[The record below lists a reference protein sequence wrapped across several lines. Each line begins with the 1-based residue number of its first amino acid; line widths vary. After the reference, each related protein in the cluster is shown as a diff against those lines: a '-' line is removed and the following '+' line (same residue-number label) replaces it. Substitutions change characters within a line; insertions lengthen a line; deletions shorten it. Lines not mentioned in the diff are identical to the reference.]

1 MRMKDV
7 GCGQQSEEKDSES
20 QSSKSESSDGLELD
34 DLENEKERLL
44 SNGQRSSLES
54 GQVTPKDPK
63 KPITPKSPSERSHR
77 AVVNLI
83 AIDAARIADF
93 CCRCH
98 VLLSSIAILCIAIT
112 ALVRLLGWTSIAIG
126 LITVILLFPA
136 NYKVSKAYSKA
147 QVALMKHRDSRNS
160 MVTDALVGIR
170 QIKFSAT
177 EAWWIQNIMK
187 IRESELKQQRSVFV
201 WIIALRLYWIMSPIL
216 FSVASLTAYSWSHGS
231 LSASVAFTALGVF
244 NSLEVALATMPFAVS
259 QLLETLVSC
268 KRIEQHLHEFESPYY
283 LTSGENIRFENAT
296 VAWPSQHSERKDP
309 ARFMLRNLSASIP
322 RGKFCIIYG
331 RSGSGKTLLLNSI
344 IGEADLISGT
354 LYAPD
359 PPSPSLSPNP
369 GAAPPQWIV
378 TASVA
383 YLAQIPWLEN
393 KTIQANILF
402 GLPFDGARYEKVIAA
417 AALHDDLKTFDQGDM
432 TEIGPQG
439 TTLSGGQRFRVA
451 LAKALYSRA
460 EILVLDDIFSA
471 VDAHVGRHILE
482 EGLLGELCKERTV
495 VLATHHVSLCWP
507 RAHYAIEICENGE
520 VLGSNL
526 EQIRKNLP
534 PRDLLKGFTNSCEGL
549 LPAKDLVGV
558 VDSASMKP
566 LVEEEFRESGVVRWF
581 VYERYIRSSG
591 GWRIWMLAFSVL
603 VAGLV
608 AMLGRGW
615 WMNLWTRWSQNHTI
629 SSPDSKKQVLD
640 GSGNSH
646 NLRFYLTFYIVISLS
661 AAMLEALKCAV
672 VYVAALR
679 ASRKLFEHLIS
690 TMLRARPRWLDITP
704 IGRILNRTTSDF
716 VVIDTRI
723 PGDTHT
729 LCSSLLSLIATSIA
743 SLTVT
748 WYLIIPE
755 AILWVVSLAY
765 TAKYLH
771 VARQIKRLD
780 STLKSPILNLCE
792 ASLVGRTTIRAYG
805 KAKAY
810 EHLMFEHIDNLSRA
824 GWSFAVVSCWM
835 SVRLGVI
842 AAFFGTSV
850 AVTIVFRNV
859 DASLA
864 GFALG
869 LSLGLTK
876 VMDTAIRR
884 YSSLTL
890 NMNSTERVV
899 EFCDVDT
906 ENFDGREAPEGW
918 PYEGKVC
925 INSLSVSYALDQ
937 PPAVKDVKVDIAAR
951 ESIGIVGRTGAGKS
965 SLSLA
970 IFRILEARSG
980 SISIDGIDIST
991 IKLEQLR
998 SRMSIIPQDPSLFSG
1013 TVRSN
1018 LDPTGQYN
1026 DSVLRDSLRRVYL
1039 LGPLGGTENRR
1050 SEKWSNENQV
1060 SIGDLDTR
1068 ISEGGSNLSQGQR
1081 QLLCLARATI
1091 SQCKITVMDEATSAV
1106 DMHTDAHIQST
1117 LKEHFQEST
1126 LIVIAHRL
1134 STVADFDKI
1143 LVMAEGQAVEFDTPR
1158 NLLRKGGEFCKLV
1171 EASGERDKIH
1181 ALIRNNLR

>member
-1 MRMKDV
+1 
-7 GCGQQSEEKDSES
+7 
-20 QSSKSESSDGLELD
+20 
-34 DLENEKERLL
+34 
-44 SNGQRSSLES
+44 
-54 GQVTPKDPK
+54 
-63 KPITPKSPSERSHR
+63 
-77 AVVNLI
+77 
-83 AIDAARIADF
+83 
-93 CCRCH
+93 
-98 VLLSSIAILCIAIT
+98 
-112 ALVRLLGWTSIAIG
+112 
-126 LITVILLFPA
+126 
-136 NYKVSKAYSKA
+136 
-147 QVALMKHRDSRNS
+147 
-160 MVTDALVGIR
+160 
-170 QIKFSAT
+170 
-177 EAWWIQNIMK
+177 
-187 IRESELKQQRSVFV
+187 
-201 WIIALRLYWIMSPIL
+201 
-216 FSVASLTAYSWSHGS
+216 
-231 LSASVAFTALGVF
+231 
-244 NSLEVALATMPFAVS
+244 
-259 QLLETLVSC
+259 
-268 KRIEQHLHEFESPYY
+268 
-283 LTSGENIRFENAT
+283 
-296 VAWPSQHSERKDP
+296 
-309 ARFMLRNLSASIP
+309 
-322 RGKFCIIYG
+322 
-331 RSGSGKTLLLNSI
+331 
-344 IGEADLISGT
+344 
-354 LYAPD
+354 
-359 PPSPSLSPNP
+359 
-369 GAAPPQWIV
+369 
-378 TASVA
+378 
-383 YLAQIPWLEN
+383 
-393 KTIQANILF
+393 
-402 GLPFDGARYEKVIAA
+402 
-417 AALHDDLKTFDQGDM
+417 
-432 TEIGPQG
+432 
-439 TTLSGGQRFRVA
+439 
-451 LAKALYSRA
+451 
-460 EILVLDDIFSA
+460 
-471 VDAHVGRHILE
+471 
-482 EGLLGELCKERTV
+482 
-495 VLATHHVSLCWP
+495 
-507 RAHYAIEICENGE
+507 
-520 VLGSNL
+520 
-526 EQIRKNLP
+526 
-534 PRDLLKGFTNSCEGL
+534 
-549 LPAKDLVGV
+549 
-558 VDSASMKP
+558 MKP

-581 VYERYIRSSG
+581 VYERYIKSSG
-591 GWRIWMLAFSVL
+591 GWPIWMLAFSVL

-615 WMNLWTRWSQNHTI
+615 WMNLWTRWSQDQTI
-629 SSPDSKKQVLD
+629 PSPESNKQVLN

-690 TMLRARPRWLDITP
+690 TVLRSRPRWLDITP

-748 WYLIIPE
+748 RYLIIPE
-755 AILWVVSLAY
+755 VILWVVSLAY

-780 STLKSPILNLCE
+780 STLKSPILSLCE
-792 ASLVGRTTIRAYG
+792 TSLVGRTTIRDYG

-835 SVRLGVI
+835 SVRLGLI

-864 GFALG
+864 GFALS

-906 ENFDGREAPEGW
+906 ENFDGSDAPEGW
-918 PYEGKVC
+918 PYQGKVC

-980 SISIDGIDIST
+980 SISIDGIHIST

-1018 LDPTGQYN
+1018 LDPIGQYN
-1026 DSVLRDSLRRVYL
+1026 DSVLRDSLRRVHL
-1039 LGPLGGTENRR
+1039 LGPPAGTENRR

-1060 SIGDLDTR
+1060 SVGDLDMR

-1081 QLLCLARATI
+1081 QLLCLARTTI

-1106 DMHTDAHIQST
+1106 DMHTDAHIQSS

-1134 STVADFDKI
+1134 STVADFDKV
-1143 LVMAEGQAVEFDTPR
+1143 LVMAEGQAVEFDTPS

-1181 ALIRNNLR
+1181 VLIRNGLR

>member
-7 GCGQQSEEKDSES
+7 RCGQQSGENDAES
-20 QSSKSESSDGLELD
+20 IFSKSGSSDALEVD
-34 DLENEKERLL
+34 VENEKEHLL
-44 SNGQRSSLES
+44 FNGQNSSQES
-54 GQVTPKDPK
+54 SQAKPKDKDSK
-63 KPITPKSPSERSHR
+63 KAMTPPSPPEKSNR

-98 VLLSSIAILCIAIT
+98 VLLSSIAMLCIAIT
-112 ALVRLLGWTSIAIG
+112 ALVRLLGWISMGTG

-136 NYKVSKAYSKA
+136 NYKVSKAYSQA
-147 QVALMKHRDSRNS
+147 QVALMKHRDSRNA

-170 QIKFSAT
+170 QVKFSAT

-187 IRESELKQQRSVFV
+187 IRDSELKQQRWVFV

-216 FSVASLTAYSWSHGS
+216 FSVASLTAYSWNHGS

-244 NSLEVALATMPFAVS
+244 NSLESALSSMPFAVS

-268 KRIEQHLHEFESPYY
+268 KRIEQHIHEFESPRY
-283 LTSGENIRFENAT
+283 LSSGENIRFENAT
-296 VAWPSQHSERKDP
+296 LAWPTQDNERKGR
-309 ARFMLRNLSASIP
+309 ASFMLRGLTASIP

-344 IGEADLISGT
+344 IGEADLISGN
-354 LYAPD
+354 LYAPE
-359 PPSPSLSPNP
+359 PPLSSRSSSLDATSPK
-369 GAAPPQWIV
+369 WIN
-378 TASVA
+378 TSSVA
-383 YLAQIPWLEN
+383 YLAQVPWLEN

-402 GLPFDGARYEKVIAA
+402 GLPFDGSRYEKVIAA
-417 AALHDDLKTFDQGDM
+417 AALHDDLNTFDQGDM

-439 TTLSGGQRFRVA
+439 TTLSGGQRFRIA

-495 VLATHHVSLCWP
+495 VLATHHVSLCMP
-507 RAHYAIEICENGE
+507 RAHYAIEIRENGE
-520 VLGSNL
+520 ILESNL
-526 EQIRKNLP
+526 EQVRKNFP
-534 PRDLLKGFTNSCEGL
+534 TSNLLKGATDNYEDVSPSE
-549 LPAKDLVGV
+549 DRVSV

-566 LVEEEFRESGVVRWF
+566 LVEEEFRESGVVKWF
-581 VYERYIRSSG
+581 VYDRYIKSSG
-591 GWRIWMLAFSVL
+591 GWPIWVLAFAVL
-603 VAGLV
+603 VASLV

-615 WMNLWTRWSQNHTI
+615 WMNLWTRWSQDQTT
-629 SSPDSKKQVLD
+629 SLESDRQVLN
-640 GSGNSH
+640 GSGSSH
-646 NLRFYLTFYIVISLS
+646 HLRFYLAFYIIISLS
-661 AAMLEALKCAV
+661 AAILEALKCAV

-679 ASRKLFEHLIS
+679 ASRRLFEHLIS
-690 TMLRARPRWLDITP
+690 TVLRSRPRWLDITP

-716 VVIDTRI
+716 VLIDTRI

-729 LCSSLLSLIATSIA
+729 LCSALLSLVATSIA
-743 SLTVT
+743 SLAVT

-755 AILWVVSLAY
+755 VLLWVVSLAY

-780 STLKSPILNLCE
+780 STLKSPILSLCE
-792 ASLVGRTTIRAYG
+792 TSLVGRTTIRAYG
-805 KAKAY
+805 QAKAY
-810 EHLMFEHIDNLSRA
+810 EQLMFEHIDNLSRA

-835 SVRLGVI
+835 SVRLGLI
-842 AAFFGTSV
+842 AALFATAV

-876 VMDTAIRR
+876 IMDNAIRR
-884 YSSLTL
+884 YASLTL

-899 EFCDVDT
+899 EFCDVET
-906 ENFDGREAPEGW
+906 ENFMGSDAPEGW
-918 PYEGKVC
+918 PFEGKVC
-925 INSLSVSYALDQ
+925 INSLSVSYAPDHPL
-937 PPAVKDVKVDIAAR
+937 AIKDVNVNIAAR

-970 IFRILEARSG
+970 MFRILEARSG
-980 SISIDGIDIST
+980 GISIDGIDIST
-991 IKLEQLR
+991 INLQQLR

-1013 TVRSN
+1013 TIRSN
-1018 LDPTGQYN
+1018 LDPTGQYS
-1026 DSVLRDSLRRVYL
+1026 DCVLRDSLRRVHL
-1039 LGPLGGTENRR
+1039 LEPPTGTED
-1050 SEKWSNENQV
+1050 ESNEKLSNESQV
-1060 SIGDLDTR
+1060 LVGDLDTR
-1068 ISEGGSNLSQGQR
+1068 ITEGGSNLSQGQR

-1091 SQCKITVMDEATSAV
+1091 SQCKITLMDEATSAV
-1106 DMHTDAHIQST
+1106 DMHTDALIQSS
-1117 LKEHFQEST
+1117 LKEHFHEST

-1143 LVMAEGQAVEFDTPR
+1143 LVMAEGQAVEFDTPS

-1181 ALIRNNLR
+1181 AMIRNSLI

>member
-7 GCGQQSEEKDSES
+7 GCGQQSEKKDFES
-20 QSSKSESSDGLELD
+20 LSSKSESSDGLELD
-34 DLENEKERLL
+34 DVGNEKEGLL

-63 KPITPKSPSERSHR
+63 KAIAPQSTSERSHR

-98 VLLSSIAILCIAIT
+98 VLLSSIAVLCIAIT
-112 ALVRLLGWTSIAIG
+112 ALVRLLGWTSMGIG
-126 LITVILLFPA
+126 LITVVLLFPA
-136 NYKVSKAYSKA
+136 NYKVSKVYSKA

-170 QIKFSAT
+170 QVKFSAT
-177 EAWWIQNIMK
+177 EAWWIRNIMK
-187 IRESELKQQRSVFV
+187 VRDSELKQQRWVFV

-244 NSLEVALATMPFAVS
+244 NSLETALSSMPFAVS
-259 QLLETLVSC
+259 QLIETLVSC
-268 KRIEQHLHEFESPYY
+268 RRIEQHIHEVESPRY
-283 LTSGENIRFENAT
+283 LSPGENIRFENAAI
-296 VAWPSQHSERKDP
+296 AWPTLERKRSDR
-309 ARFMLRNLSASIP
+309 ASFMLRDLSASIP
-322 RGKFCIIYG
+322 RGKFCIVYG

-344 IGEADLISGT
+344 IGEADLISGS
-354 LYAPD
+354 LYAPE
-359 PPSPSLSPNP
+359 PPLPTTLSDP
-369 GAAPPQWIV
+369 GAASPNWII
-378 TASVA
+378 TSSVA
-383 YLAQIPWLEN
+383 YLAQIPWFEN

-417 AALHDDLKTFDQGDM
+417 AALHEDLNTFDQGDM

-439 TTLSGGQRFRVA
+439 TTLSGGQRFRIA

-482 EGLLGELCKERTV
+482 EALLGELCKGRTI

-520 VLGSNL
+520 IIETDL
-526 EQIRKNLP
+526 EQIRKNFP
-534 PRDLLKGFTNSCEGL
+534 TRDLVRGATDIREDLSPT
-549 LPAKDLVGV
+549 KDLFGV
-558 VDSASMKP
+558 VDSTSMKP

-581 VYERYIRSSG
+581 VYERYIKSSG
-591 GWRIWMLAFSVL
+591 GWPIWMLAFSVL
-603 VAGLV
+603 LVGLV

-615 WMNLWTRWSQNHTI
+615 WMNLWTRWSQDQTN
-629 SSPDSKKQVLD
+629 SAPESDEQVLN
-640 GSGNSH
+640 GSENTN

-672 VYVAALR
+672 VYIAALR
-679 ASRKLFEHLIS
+679 ASRKLFEHLVS
-690 TMLRARPRWLDITP
+690 TVLRSRPRWLDITP

-716 VVIDTRI
+716 VLIDTRI

-729 LCSSLLSLIATSIA
+729 LCSALLSLIATSIA

-748 WYLIIPE
+748 RYLIIPE
-755 AILWVVSLAY
+755 IILWVVSLAY

-780 STLKSPILNLCE
+780 STLKSPILSLCE
-792 ASLVGRTTIRAYG
+792 TSLVGRTTIRAYG

-835 SVRLGVI
+835 SVRLGLI
-842 AAFFGTSV
+842 AALFATSV
-850 AVTIVFRNV
+850 AATIVFRNV

-876 VMDTAIRR
+876 IMDNAIRR
-884 YSSLTL
+884 YASLTL

-899 EFCDVDT
+899 EFCDVET
-906 ENFDGREAPEGW
+906 ENFDGRDAPEDW

-925 INSLSVSYALDQ
+925 IDSLSVSYASDH
-937 PPAVKDVKVDIAAR
+937 PPAIKDVSVNIAAR

-970 IFRILEARSG
+970 LFRILEARSG
-980 SISIDGIDIST
+980 NISIDGIDIST

-1026 DSVLRDSLRRVYL
+1026 DSVLRDSLRRVHL
-1039 LGPLGGTENRR
+1039 LGPPAGTENKG
-1050 SEKWSNENQV
+1050 SEKWSSENQV
-1060 SIGDLDTR
+1060 SLGDLDTR

-1106 DMHTDAHIQST
+1106 DMHTDAHIQSS

-1126 LIVIAHRL
+1126 LVVIAHRL

-1143 LVMAEGQAVEFDTPR
+1143 LVMAEGQAVEFDTPS
-1158 NLLRKGGEFCKLV
+1158 NLLRKGGEFCRLV
-1171 EASGERDKIH
+1171 EASGERDKIY
-1181 ALIRNNLR
+1181 AMIR